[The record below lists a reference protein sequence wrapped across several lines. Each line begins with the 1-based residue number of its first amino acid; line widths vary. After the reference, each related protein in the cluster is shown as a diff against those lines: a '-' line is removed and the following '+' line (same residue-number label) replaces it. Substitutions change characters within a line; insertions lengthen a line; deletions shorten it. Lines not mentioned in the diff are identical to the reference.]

1 MEWKVDRQSNKPL
14 YQQVFDF
21 IEQKIS
27 YGEFPPGT
35 LLPSERKLAKRLNV
49 NRMTIVHVYD
59 KLHAVGLVERKRGS
73 GTRVSTHK
81 WGVLSKRSTNW
92 RRYVEGSTFLPTYP
106 LIKRIREAAKQLE
119 NGFDL
124 ASGELSSD
132 LFPSQLLQSS
142 LVDESFPND
151 LSYEHP

>member
-35 LLPSERKLAKRLNV
+35 LLPSERKLAEQLNV

-59 KLHAVGLVERKRGS
+59 KLNAVGLVERKRGS

-81 WGVLSKRSTNW
+81 WGFYLK
-92 RRYVEGSTFLPTYP
+92 
-106 LIKRIREAAKQLE
+106 
-119 NGFDL
+119 DL
-124 ASGELSSD
+124 QTGED
-132 LFPSQLLQSS
+132 M
-142 LVDESFPND
+142 
-151 LSYEHP
+151 